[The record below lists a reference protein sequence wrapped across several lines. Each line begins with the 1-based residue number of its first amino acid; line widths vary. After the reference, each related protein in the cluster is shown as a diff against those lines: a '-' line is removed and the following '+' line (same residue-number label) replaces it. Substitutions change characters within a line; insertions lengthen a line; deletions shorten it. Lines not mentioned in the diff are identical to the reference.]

1 MVAVACLAACGIHH
15 SKPDES
21 QVLCLRFCIRLPVLD
36 ERQPDFKAL
45 CRKAVSA
52 FAVIVFGFFLCVD
65 FGQDAVDFFGVAV
78 DAVASV

>member
-1 MVAVACLAACGIHH
+1 MPGLLALRRVAFITQNPMKVKSC
-15 SKPDES
+15 
-21 QVLCLRFCIRLPVLD
+21 VCISVFD

-52 FAVIVFGFFLCVD
+52 FVVIAFGFFLCVD
-65 FGQDAVDFFGVAV
+65 FGQDAVDFFRVAV

>member
-1 MVAVACLAACGIHH
+1 MVDLLALRRVAFITQNPMKVK
-15 SKPDES
+15 S
-21 QVLCLRFCIRLPVLD
+21 CIQLPVLD

-52 FAVIVFGFFLCVD
+52 FAVIAFGFFLCVD